1 MYWYISVVVKIGY
14 FNVMTSPFL
23 WAAKVWF
30 CRYLLEESKVKFSLC
45 MPCRHIG
52 GVKVQLHS
60 LLTLVLDGG
69 EWLTLCSGCVTPRK
83 NSGMHWTGGWMAA
96 ETVLTFRSRKN
107 LLKNVSN
114 KDVEMFVL
122 NEINLVSLFI
132 RKVINQNKVDVLEL
146 SHHIHVF

>member
-1 MYWYISVVVKIGY
+1 
-14 FNVMTSPFL
+14 
-23 WAAKVWF
+23 
-30 CRYLLEESKVKFSLC
+30 
-45 MPCRHIG
+45 
-52 GVKVQLHS
+52 
-60 LLTLVLDGG
+60 
-69 EWLTLCSGCVTPRK
+69 
-83 NSGMHWTGGWMAA
+83 MAA